1 MRLLY
6 SRRAVALGAVLAA
19 LRTGSAAAQ
28 TTPAPDTTRLHYEE
42 EMTRPPLA
50 DAPLLVQRQERGQW
64 KLGLNNFIVNG
75 YPFSQTSLVPAYFS
89 RYGLHLAYE
98 RRLGRAWSGQ
108 AELSPALTHYR
119 PDGSPD
125 PIAAGVQ
132 LRAQLA
138 GRYYYNLERRLRL
151 GRSTGG
157 FSANYFA
164 LALGLGVGA
173 GPSETPFHL
182 LKNGRGP
189 ATDAALLY
197 GLQRRLG
204 RYGFADVNVGLSA
217 ALRAGKVQE
226 VRPAASLRVGLA
238 LPALGSDAPLV
249 APADEVS
256 SLLPRFFA
264 GLQLGDAR
272 YRTHYSYFNPFP
284 ATYQQTTPTLEK
296 RVNYLNGPHFDGVAT
311 GQHLYDNDRTLYL
324 YGGSYLRPRLA
335 LQLGVQY
342 GQTTTTRDLGVTAI
356 RKAGD
361 DWHYIDNRRVDE
373 RLLAVPVQVRYA
385 LTRSFRRR
393 LQVEAVGGA
402 ALVYSSVRF
411 REFQTAGYDVTDE
424 VVYEFRREALGVT
437 ANLGGALSYGLDRRR
452 RLQLTVDY
460 GVLQDLHNLFDAPEP
475 VATSAKVGVRY
486 RFGYR

>member
-1 MRLLY
+1 M
-6 SRRAVALGAVLAA
+6 
-19 LRTGSAAAQ
+19 GSA
-28 TTPAPDTTRLHYEE
+28 
-42 EMTRPPLA
+42 
-50 DAPLLVQRQERGQW
+50 
-64 KLGLNNFIVNG
+64 
-75 YPFSQTSLVPAYFS
+75 
-89 RYGLHLAYE
+89 
-98 RRLGRAWSGQ
+98 WSAQ

-125 PIAAGVQ
+125 PIAAGGQ

-138 GRYYYNLERRLRL
+138 GRYYYNLERRLRQ
-151 GRSTGG
+151 GRSTAG
-157 FSANYFA
+157 FSANY
-164 LALGLGVGA
+164 LALTLGVGVGA

-182 LKNGRGP
+182 LTNGRGP

-204 RYGFADVNVGLSA
+204 RYGFVDANVGLSA
-217 ALRAGKVQE
+217 ALRAGQVQA
-226 VRPAASLRVGLA
+226 VGLATSLRVGLA
-238 LPALGSDAPLV
+238 LPALNSDAPLM
-249 APADEVS
+249 APADEVNT
-256 SLLPRFFA
+256 LLPRFFV

-272 YRTHYSYFNPFP
+272 YRTHYSYANPFP
-284 ATYQQTTPTLEK
+284 ATYQQVSSTLEK
-296 RVNYLNGPHFDGVAT
+296 RVYYLNGPHFDGPVT
-311 GQHLYDNDRTLYL
+311 GKYRFDSDRTLHL
-324 YGGSYLRPRLA
+324 YGGGYLGPRLA

-342 GQTTTTRDLGVTAI
+342 GQSSTNLNLGVTAI

-361 DWHYIDNRRVDE
+361 DWHYPLNRRLDG

-411 REFQTAGYDVTDE
+411 REFQTAGYDVTNE

-452 RLQLTVDY
+452 RVQLTVDY
-460 GVLQDLHNLFDAPEP
+460 GVLQDLHHLFDAPEP
-475 VATSAKVGVRY
+475 LATYAKVGVRY

>member
-1 MRLLY
+1 MRH
-6 SRRAVALGAVLAA
+6 SFPFCSVALASLLAA
-19 LRTGSAAAQ
+19 LPASFAAAQ
-28 TTPAPDTTRLHYEE
+28 TTPAPDTTRLRYTEE
-42 EMTRPPLA
+42 TAPARLA

-64 KLGLNNFIVNG
+64 KLGLNNFIING
-75 YPFSQTSLVPAYFS
+75 YPFSQTSQVPAYFS

-98 RRLGRAWSGQ
+98 RRLSSAWSAQ

-138 GRYYYNLERRLRL
+138 GRYYHNLERRLRQ
-151 GRSTGG
+151 GRSTAG
-157 FSANYFA
+157 FSANYIG

-182 LKNGRGP
+182 LKDGRGP

-217 ALRAGKVQE
+217 ALRAGQVQN

-249 APADEVS
+249 APADEVNT
-256 SLLPRFFA
+256 LLPRFFV
-264 GLQLGDAR
+264 GLQLGDGR
-272 YRTHYSYFNPFP
+272 YYAHYSHFIPYP
-284 ATYQQTTPTLEK
+284 ASYTISTPTLEK
-296 RVNYLNGPHFDGVAT
+296 RVNYNYGPNFDGNAMGSYT
-311 GQHLYDNDRTLYL
+311 YDNDRTLYL
-324 YGGSYLRPRLA
+324 YGGTYLRPRLA

-342 GQTTTTRDLGVTAI
+342 GQTTSTENLGVTAI
-356 RKAGD
+356 RKTGD
-361 DWHYIDNRRVDE
+361 DWHYVNNRALTE

-393 LQVEAVGGA
+393 LQVEAVGGGAVVYTA
-402 ALVYSSVRF
+402 AHY
-411 REFQTAGYDVTDE
+411 REFQTSGYDMTNE
-424 VVYEFRREALGVT
+424 VAFEFRRESVGAT
-437 ANLGGALSYGLDRRR
+437 ANLGGALSVGLDRRR
-452 RLQLTVDY
+452 RAQLTADY
-460 GVLQDLHNLFDAPEP
+460 GVLQDLRSLFADPEP
-475 VATSAKVGVRY
+475 LATYAKVGVRY

>member
-6 SRRAVALGAVLAA
+6 SFRPALHGVALATLFA
-19 LRTGSAAAQ
+19 GSAAAQ
-28 TTPAPDTTRLHYEE
+28 TTPAPDTTRLKYGEE
-42 EMTRPPLA
+42 TAPARLA
-50 DAPLLVQRQERGQW
+50 DAPFLVQRQARGQW

-75 YPFSQTSLVPAYFS
+75 YPFSQTSPVPAYFS
-89 RYGLHLAYE
+89 RYGLHLASE
-98 RRLGRAWSGQ
+98 RRLRSAWSGQ

-119 PDGSPD
+119 PDGSPG

-151 GRSTGG
+151 GHRTAG

-173 GPSETPFHL
+173 GPSETPYHL
-182 LKNGRGP
+182 LGTGRGP

-204 RYGFADVNVGLSA
+204 RYGFADLSVGLSG
-217 ALRAGKVQE
+217 ALRAGQVQDIK
-226 VRPAASLRVGLA
+226 PAANLRVGLA

-249 APADEVS
+249 AAPDEVS
-256 SLLPRFFA
+256 TLLPRFFA

-272 YRTHYSYFNPFP
+272 YRTHYSYANPFP
-284 ATYQQTTPTLEK
+284 ATYQQVSPTLEK
-296 RVNYLNGPHFDGVAT
+296 RVNYLNGPHFDGYAT
-311 GQHLYDNDRTLYL
+311 GKHLYDNDRTLYL
-324 YGGSYLRPRLA
+324 YGGTYFRPRLA

-342 GQTTTTRDLGVTAI
+342 GQTTTTHDLGVTAI
-356 RKAGD
+356 RKTGD
-361 DWHYIDNRRVDE
+361 DWHYVDHRRLDE
-373 RLLAVPVQVRYA
+373 RLLAVPVQGRYA
-385 LTRSFRRR
+385 VTRSFRRR
-393 LQVEAVGGA
+393 LQAEVVGGA
-402 ALVYSSVRF
+402 ALVYSVVRF

-424 VVYEFRREALGVT
+424 VVSEFRREALGVT

-452 RLQLTVDY
+452 RAQLTVDY
-460 GVLQDLHNLFDAPEP
+460 GVLQDLHHLFEAPEP
-475 VATSAKVGVRY
+475 LATYAKVGLRY